1 MGLIRGGWS
10 WAVGGLE
17 LERKVVQGEQALKGL
32 DTPLNTAL
40 TQSLVVV
47 EAVAAACYNT
57 TLIAVVEEEHSS
69 NKHPSHYPNQTC
81 PQKKASTEQASD
93 HL

>member
-40 TQSLVVV
+40 TLSLVV
-47 EAVAAACYNT
+47 AVVVAACYNT